1 MATLAESAEVN
12 LVSVF
17 DAFPHPEQ
25 GAIGAGRNPL
35 EREACGLG
43 RIEQP
48 FGCDQIRAI
57 SHGNTWPVAGRVGP
71 HWRDPLS
78 LDSPVK
84 LRRERCRIG
93 VDAL

>member
-48 FGCDQIRAI
+48 LAATRFGLSATATPGRLL
-57 SHGNTWPVAGRVGP
+57 AGSG
-71 HWRDPLS
+71 HTG
-78 LDSPVK
+78 
-84 LRRERCRIG
+84 EIH
-93 VDAL
+93 